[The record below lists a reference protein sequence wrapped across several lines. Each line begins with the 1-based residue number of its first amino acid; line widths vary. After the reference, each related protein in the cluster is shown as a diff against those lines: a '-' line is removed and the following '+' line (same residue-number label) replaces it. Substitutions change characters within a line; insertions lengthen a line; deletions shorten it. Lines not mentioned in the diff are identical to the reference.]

1 MLSWIEARVVQSV
14 SNLNVVLLPQP
25 GGGVLL
31 VAVEDFALAFGPST
45 AAAAIAGL
53 IATRDLIEQSLRDN
67 ADRPTQK
74 QLKQYG
80 GEIANVLLAGDMS
93 NLYSAVS
100 NGRVQITLNMDDQT
114 LKRVPWEYLL
124 WPGLPYGP
132 QLDRTI
138 ARIVPMARGSRPEQ
152 RKLNGGPL
160 KVLLIGA
167 DVLGLDPIPWDET
180 KSNLERI
187 FGERLRVGA
196 TAARV
201 QMTLLE
207 GATRASL
214 RQALTGQKYDIVHFI
229 GHGEANGVYLRGRE
243 GQPRELMPT
252 DGFIAMLADTS
263 PALVILSACDTA
275 NIASIQPLGTIAEG
289 LVAADILAVVANQM
303 PITVTAIADFSAGLY
318 RSLLSDGNVDV
329 AVNRGRIELVAA
341 LSAANTPAV
350 EWGIPVLYRR
360 SGCSQ
365 IFAP

>member
-1 MLSWIEARVVQSV
+1 MAQSV
-14 SNLNVVLLPQP
+14 SNLNVILLPQP
-25 GGGVLL
+25 GGGALL
-31 VAVEDFALAFGPST
+31 VAVEDFALAFGPT
-45 AAAAIAGL
+45 ATDAAITEL
-53 IATRDLIEQSLRDN
+53 IATRDQIEQSLRNN
-67 ADRPTQK
+67 ADRPTPN
-74 QLKQYG
+74 QLKEYG
-80 GEIANVLLAGDMS
+80 GKIAGILLAGDVS
-93 NLYSAVS
+93 SLYRAVS
-100 NGRVQITLNMDDQT
+100 NGRVQVTLNMDDQT

-132 QLDRTI
+132 QTERTI
-138 ARIVPMARGSRPEQ
+138 ARIVPIARGSRPMS
-152 RKLNGGPL
+152 RKLNGGAL
-160 KVLLIGA
+160 NVLLIGA
-167 DVLGLDPIPWDET
+167 DVLGLEPIPWVET
-180 KSNLERI
+180 RSNLERI

-196 TAARV
+196 TATRV
-201 QMTLLE
+201 HMTLLE

-214 RQALTGQKYDIVHFI
+214 RQALAGQTYDIVHFI
-229 GHGEANGVYLRGRE
+229 GHGEANGIYLRGRD

-252 DGFIAMLADTS
+252 EGFIAMLADTS

-318 RSLLSDGNVDV
+318 RSLLSEGNIDV

-341 LSAANTPAV
+341 LAAANTPAV